1 MKYSVAVIALLGLT
15 GEINAVSLAR
25 HHHHKHHE
33 SQLVAAHEEPAAAEE
48 ATPEKAAEA
57 APEKAAAK
65 APEADAAKAEAG
77 DKKEAEG
84 GEKKAEE
91 GGEKKTNA
99 GAADPKDK
107 DASAKRNA
115 VATDAEGNADI
126 NDPSKNAAS
135 KLESDSKKPAG
146 GDALPKG
153 LEAQDSAEVL
163 AKAKALKSKLAA
175 MTPQDRAIYRDVS
188 EAMESGNRVMK
199 ASSTM
204 EEDILNRVDDSHASQ
219 GAFDTEA
226 YKKRIEQSN
235 KKPHSEAY
243 PDKNIVYADGNAITS
258 GMSAKV

>member
-1 MKYSVAVIALLGLT
+1 M
-15 GEINAVSLAR
+15 
-25 HHHHKHHE
+25 
-33 SQLVAAHEEPAAAEE
+33 VAAHEEPAAAEE
-48 ATPEKAAEA
+48 A
-57 APEKAAAK
+57 APEKAASEKAA

-84 GEKKAEE
+84 S
-91 GGEKKTNA
+91 EKKTDA

-107 DASAKRNA
+107 DDSAKRNA
-115 VATDAEGNADI
+115 IATDAEGNADI

-163 AKAKALKSKLAA
+163 AKAKAEKSKLAA

-188 EAMESGNRVMK
+188 EAMESGDRVMK

-219 GAFDTEA
+219 GAFDAEA
-226 YKKRIEQSN
+226 YRKRVEQSN

-258 GMSAKV
+258 GMSAKT